1 MYLHCFKH
9 LNDESV
15 LIVDAKILHLYLL
28 GILSQSQF
36 VSPKVVHLVT
46 CQIVVQSDNGAL
58 A

>member
-1 MYLHCFKH
+1 MYPHCFKH

-36 VSPKVVHLVT
+36 VSPKSGASCYLSDSS
-46 CQIVVQSDNGAL
+46 IV
-58 A
+58 